1 MVEMLM
7 SLALAFGIT
16 FYSIPV
22 IIHVSNEKRLFD
34 LPDERKIH
42 RAPIP
47 SIGGLGIFA
56 GFITAFLLTVTF
68 SGDLHHFQYLVAAL
82 MVIFFVGMKD
92 DLMNIPPFKKF
103 LGQVLA
109 AAILTFKGGFIIK
122 DMDGILGIHELP
134 LVASYSISFITI
146 VVITNAYNLIDGVD
160 GLAASLSLLSASFFA
175 VFFAIN
181 GQMAFACIATSLA
194 GALGAFLIFNF
205 NPARIF
211 MGDTGSL
218 VLGLLNAVLVIQ
230 FISFNAASSAETA
243 VLHVK
248 AAPAVGFAILFVPL
262 FDTLRVFSLRIL
274 HGESPFTP
282 DRNHIHHILLRLG
295 LGHKRV
301 TFFLLLANL
310 IIPFVAFYTQ
320 SLGSNW
326 VLAGILATGF
336 ATVSMLVNIY
346 GRRRMKMVDGTITGS
361 KFAKGKIRFISYI
374 TKEAANQN

>member
-7 SLALAFGIT
+7 SLALAFGVT
-16 FYSIPV
+16 FYAIPV
-22 IIHVSNEKRLFD
+22 IITVSNEKRLFD
-34 LPDERKIH
+34 IPDEHRKIH
-42 RAPIP
+42 RSPVP

-68 SGDLHHFQYLVAAL
+68 SGSLHNFQYLVAAL

-92 DLMNIPPFKKF
+92 DLLNIPPFKKF

-109 AAILTFKGGFIIK
+109 AAILIFKGGFVIR
-122 DMDGILGIHELP
+122 DMDGILGIHQLP
-134 LVASYSISFITI
+134 MVASYGLSFVTI
-146 VVITNAYNLIDGVD
+146 VVIINAYNLIDGVD
-160 GLAASLSLLSASFFA
+160 GLAASLSLLSSCLFA
-175 VFFAIN
+175 VFFALN
-181 GQMAFACIATSLA
+181 GQIQYACIATAMA

-230 FISFNAASSAETA
+230 FINTA
-243 VLHVK
+243 NSGPMFHIQ

-295 LGHKRV
+295 LNHKTV
-301 TFFLLLANL
+301 TVSLLLVNL
-310 IIPFVAFYTQ
+310 IVPVTAYALQ
-320 SLGSNW
+320 SWGSNW
-326 VLAGILATGF
+326 ILAGILVIGF
-336 ATVSMLVNIY
+336 GTVSMLVNIY
-346 GRRRMKMVDGTITGS
+346 GHRRMRMVDGAIMGS
-361 KFAKGKIRFISYI
+361 KKAKGKIRFISYI

>member
-16 FYSIPV
+16 FYAIPV

-56 GFITAFLLTVTF
+56 GFITAFLLTVGF
-68 SGDLHHFQYLVAAL
+68 SNTLHNFQYLVAAL
-82 MVIFFVGMKD
+82 MVMFFVGLKD

-109 AAILTFKGGFIIK
+109 AAILIFKGGFVIT

-134 LVASYSISFITI
+134 VVASYSISFITI

-160 GLAASLSLLSASFFA
+160 GLAGSLSLLSACFFA
-175 VFFAIN
+175 VYFAVN

-194 GALGAFLIFNF
+194 GGLGAFLIFNF

-230 FISFNAASSAETA
+230 FINFNTSNSSA
-243 VLHVK
+243 LFHVD

-262 FDTLRVFSLRIL
+262 FDTLRVFSLRIF

-301 TFFLLLANL
+301 TFFLLAANML
-310 IIPFVAFYTQ
+310 VAAGAYYMQF
-320 SLGSNW
+320 LGSNW
-326 VLAGILATGF
+326 VLGIILTSGF
-336 ATVSMLVNIY
+336 VSVSLLVNIY
-346 GRRRMKMVDGTITGS
+346 GKMKIKMVDGTITGN
-361 KFAKGKIRFISYI
+361 KNAKGKVRFISYI